1 MEVND
6 GWGKT
11 REEVEVESGGQN
23 APFSLR
29 VRGAC
34 LQSCV
39 LFCFVFLSLL
49 QYKGRSGEGVYQ
61 GNLMYLTEHSRC
73 TTQKGQVL
81 RRKKK

>member
-23 APFSLR
+23 APFSFR
-29 VRGAC
+29 ARRAC

-39 LFCFVFLSLL
+39 LFCFGIFATI
-49 QYKGRSGEGVYQ
+49 QRKEWGRSLPRTFKVS
-61 GNLMYLTEHSRC
+61 N
-73 TTQKGQVL
+73 
-81 RRKKK
+81 